1 MELIQ
6 KARSHF
12 SQDIARAPDMEGLSG
27 FFAGLS
33 DADLIEFAT
42 CLVDCVEQL
51 RPSEQILFP
60 QFILKETT
68 KRALSADEQK
78 EP

>member
-12 SQDIARAPDMEGLSG
+12 SQDIAHAPDMDALSG

-42 CLVDCVEQL
+42 CLVDCVDQL
-51 RPSEQILFP
+51 RPTEVVLYETFV
-60 QFILKETT
+60 LKETT
-68 KRALSADEQK
+68 KRALSADE
-78 EP
+78 